1 MIHLLDTNVLIA
13 LGDATH
19 DHAKAAMDFFE
30 TRATREGWATCPLTE
45 NAFLRILGNPKYP
58 GGPGSTQEARRVL
71 ASILAAPGHR
81 FWPDD
86 LSLSDSMR
94 IPVLPPS
101 SQLTDCYLLALAT
114 ANGGKFATFDRRI
127 RTDSVNGGN
136 DALLV
141 LGAPAQQ

>member
-1 MIHLLDTNVLIA
+1 MIHLLDANILIA

-19 DHAKAAMDFFE
+19 DHAGAALDFFE
-30 TRATREGWATCPLTE
+30 SRATREGWATCPLTE

-86 LSLSDSMR
+86 LSLTETAR
-94 IPVLPPS
+94 IPALPA
-101 SQLTDCYLLALAT
+101 SQNLTDCYLLALA
-114 ANGGKFATFDRRI
+114 ASKGGRLVTFDRGI
-127 RTDSVNGGN
+127 DPTCVEGGRE
-136 DALLV
+136 ALLV
-141 LGAPAQQ
+141 LGKPD